1 MSGLPNDRRSH
12 ASSNHHA
19 SRNVLRPHRCRC
31 PRNLHDH
38 QICGVGGIMLP
49 AIFTLDVGGKPTL
62 SFEAKN
68 LREAWEICHEVW
80 LKEDLASIC
89 SNGVPLWD
97 GKASLRSRGAVEA
110 EIAIYRQGARRG
122 AKCRGFL
129 FGS

>member
-1 MSGLPNDRRSH
+1 ML
-12 ASSNHHA
+12 
-19 SRNVLRPHRCRC
+19 
-31 PRNLHDH
+31 
-38 QICGVGGIMLP
+38 LP

-97 GKASLRSRGAVEA
+97 GKASLRSRSAVEA
-110 EIAIYRQGARRG
+110 EIAIYRRAAQQEQTTGDLVLAYLVELDVDTIG
-122 AKCRGFL
+122 DSAVT
-129 FGS
+129 

>member
-1 MSGLPNDRRSH
+1 MML
-12 ASSNHHA
+12 
-19 SRNVLRPHRCRC
+19 
-31 PRNLHDH
+31 
-38 QICGVGGIMLP
+38 LP

-68 LREAWEICHEVW
+68 LREAWEICHEAW

-110 EIAIYRQGARRG
+110 EIAIYRQAARHEQTSG
-122 AKCRGFL
+122 DLVLAYL
-129 FGS
+129 VELDVHTIDDTTAT